1 MKEITLSFTPE
12 ELRELAKQLYLGSY
26 FTSCVDYDNDAVAKD
41 IFNRV
46 CATGFKEAPE
56 TGAFRYG
63 GPTET
68 AFNISVEV
76 DDECTPLVE
85 IFGDDYVQKYLPY
98 ALAGR
103 DFQEQYGHL
112 EAEKVFTNASLNRA
126 IEAIQK
132 KYIDNFETYGVTR
145 LRLEEPD

>member
-26 FTSCVDYDNDAVAKD
+26 FITCVDYDNEAMVRD
-41 IFNRV
+41 ILNKV

-56 TGAFRYG
+56 TGAFCYG

-68 AFNISVEV
+68 AFTISLEL

-85 IFGDDYVQKYLPY
+85 IYDDDCVQEYLPY
-98 ALAGR
+98 ALADR

-112 EAEKVFTNASLNRA
+112 EAEKILANPPMRRT
-126 IEAIQK
+126 IEAMQQK
-132 KYIDNFETYGVTR
+132 YKDNFETYGVTR
-145 LRLEEPD
+145 LRLEEQE